1 MLCIAHHSIA
11 YNVIISYYV
20 IEACRWGRR
29 CTAGGG
35 STGARPVPG
44 ASQCVISGFYIFLSL
59 SYLCVCLFV
68 FKCVISGFGKGAARA
83 PPPTGGDPRGTP
95 AAALRSRQTQ
105 DRAPCMARCILCIV
119 CFMIIDRIVV
129 FKCFLLCVSCC

>member
-83 PPPTGGDPRGTP
+83 PPPRGGTP
-95 AAALRSRQTQ
+95 AAHLRRHSGAARLRTGRPAW
-105 DRAPCMARCILCIV
+105 RAA
-119 CFMIIDRIVV
+119 
-129 FKCFLLCVSCC
+129 SCASFVL